1 MASLT
6 ALRNNAT
13 ARWSKRIRDLE
24 NYPTG
29 CHNLD
34 IEAPCP
40 GVVIWHN
47 SLGMYWRLRRDYQR
61 AVRQWATAGVQCAAE
76 NNRADL
82 RNCTRT
88 IRETILPNLRKAY
101 EAERMRQRPLMAA
114 E

>member
-1 MASLT
+1 MSTLT
-6 ALRNNAT
+6 ELRNAAL
-13 ARWSKRIRDLE
+13 ARWMQRRRDLE

-47 SLGMYWRLRRDYQR
+47 SLGTYWRLRRDYQR
-61 AVRQWATAGVQCAAE
+61 AVRSWVKVGADGAAE
-76 NNRADL
+76 NNRTDL
-82 RNCTRT
+82 RKCTRT
-88 IRETILPNLRKAY
+88 IRETILPNLRNAY